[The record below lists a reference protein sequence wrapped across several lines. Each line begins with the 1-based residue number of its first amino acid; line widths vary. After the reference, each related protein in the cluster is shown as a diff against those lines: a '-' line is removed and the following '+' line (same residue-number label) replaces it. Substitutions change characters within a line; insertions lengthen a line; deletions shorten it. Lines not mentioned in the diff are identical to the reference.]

1 MNIDV
6 DLPAL
11 EGFEEFDEMPALV
24 SEEFEAAPRFLAVP
38 IDLLW
43 RNTVHYHYPV
53 WVYFLINTCLTG
65 LRSLGILSTPVVYLP
80 ALEGFEEFDDLPA
93 LVSEEFEAPP
103 FLPPPLHQLLLLLVY
118 DPWERPPQG
127 PRLLNFYDVEEV
139 D

>member
-65 LRSLGILSTPVVYLP
+65 LRSWKSSGGKYPCASSL
-80 ALEGFEEFDDLPA
+80 A
-93 LVSEEFEAPP
+93 
-103 FLPPPLHQLLLLLVY
+103 
-118 DPWERPPQG
+118 
-127 PRLLNFYDVEEV
+127 
-139 D
+139 

>member
-65 LRSLGILSTPVVYLP
+65 LRSLESSVREHELIPWRDRRRTVTWSRPWSTN
-80 ALEGFEEFDDLPA
+80 EF
-93 LVSEEFEAPP
+93 
-103 FLPPPLHQLLLLLVY
+103 
-118 DPWERPPQG
+118 
-127 PRLLNFYDVEEV
+127 RLGKSREI
-139 D
+139 

>member
-38 IDLLW
+38 NDLLW

-65 LRSLGILSTPVVYLP
+65 LRSLGILSSPVVYLP

-93 LVSEEFEAPP
+93 LVSEEFEAAPS
-103 FLPPPLHQLLLLLVY
+103 FLPPPLHQLLLWLGVY
-118 DPWERPPQG
+118 DPWELPAF
-127 PRLLNFYDVEEV
+127 PRGF
-139 D
+139 

>member
-65 LRSLGILSTPVVYLP
+65 LRSSGILSREVSVFIFIGLTARRGGEGRGKRRWRANTNPVVSLL
-80 ALEGFEEFDDLPA
+80 A
-93 LVSEEFEAPP
+93 
-103 FLPPPLHQLLLLLVY
+103 FLC
-118 DPWERPPQG
+118 RSCG
-127 PRLLNFYDVEEV
+127 G
-139 D
+139 

>member
-65 LRSLGILSTPVVYLP
+65 LRSSGILSREVSVFIIHWPDGEEGRRRRDKGRWRANTCVVGRADPVARESL
-80 ALEGFEEFDDLPA
+80 DKK
-93 LVSEEFEAPP
+93 
-103 FLPPPLHQLLLLLVY
+103 
-118 DPWERPPQG
+118 
-127 PRLLNFYDVEEV
+127 
-139 D
+139 

>member
-1 MNIDV
+1 
-6 DLPAL
+6 
-11 EGFEEFDEMPALV
+11 MPALV

-65 LRSLGILSTPVVYLP
+65 LRSLGILSSPVVYLP

-93 LVSEEFEAPP
+93 LVSEEFEEAPP
-103 FLPPPLHQLLLLLVY
+103 FLPPPLHQLLLWLGVY
-118 DPWERPPQG
+118 DPWELPAW
-127 PRLLNFYDVEEV
+127 LE
-139 D
+139 